1 MEKHVSRY
9 CFDWCVFQ
17 LVASDAVKFLA
28 NNINSNPLLLHG
40 FSVGGYVWGECMVH
54 MARDLDRYR
63 PILNL
68 FQGQIWDSAV
78 EITEIKIGLPKAMFP
93 KNDTL
98 QKALSNY
105 MMLVFTNSRIQSML
119 HQKAH
124 SRK

>member
-1 MEKHVSRY
+1 M
-9 CFDWCVFQ
+9 
-17 LVASDAVKFLA
+17 
-28 NNINSNPLLLHG
+28 LLHG

-78 EITEIKIGLPKAMFP
+78 ELTEIKIGLPKAMFP

-105 MMLVFTNSRIQSML
+105 MVLALSLN
-119 HQKAH
+119 HA
-124 SRK
+124 